1 MKHCDVQLTG
11 HCTEYGYPRSTGGP
25 SIVLSFFVTVHTGKY
40 RKAFEFEI
48 LEYKHLFTCQRSPC
62 LFIARP
68 PLKFLAMVGIS
79 FMAQF
84 WWPSL
89 SSLSSLHYGDSLS
102 LGCHLKLLLL
112 KPTCHPFCTASHG
125 SAGDLRLNPTD
136 SQTRRP
142 VTVAP
147 AYAAS
152 SQSFI
157 H

>member
-1 MKHCDVQLTG
+1 MAIQ
-11 HCTEYGYPRSTGGP
+11 GP
-25 SIVLSFFVTVHTGKY
+25 PEVHRLSFPFSSMKTPQT
-40 RKAFEFEI
+40 FEFEI
-48 LEYKHLFTCQRSPC
+48 LEYKYLFTCQRSLC
-62 LFIARP
+62 LFMARP
-68 PLKFLAMVGIS
+68 PFLTMLGIS
-79 FMAQF
+79 LMPVAQF
-84 WWPSL
+84 WRPPL
-89 SSLSSLHYGDSLS
+89 SLSSLHYGDSLS

-112 KPTCHPFCTASHG
+112 QPTCYPFCTASHG

-142 VTVAP
+142 VTVAS